1 MSDQRPKRRK
11 GRGVKQTGESR
22 GVIPAVSFRVRHFE
36 VDGADGMEAFLK
48 DRVEEWR
55 ERGDIPEE
63 GAEGT

>member
-1 MSDQRPKRRK
+1 
-11 GRGVKQTGESR
+11 VKQTGESR